1 MKEERKPCLHAHVKW
16 FYGQSERAYY
26 LNYFIIARS
35 SPIISFNLS
44 IEKSHAFVNQ
54 PPLSSKKQENEKW
67 KNFMVVPALL
77 KPVIET
83 ALTSRAGGFQR
94 KQSMLKL

>member
-1 MKEERKPCLHAHVKW
+1 
-16 FYGQSERAYY
+16 
-26 LNYFIIARS
+26 
-35 SPIISFNLS
+35 
-44 IEKSHAFVNQ
+44 
-54 PPLSSKKQENEKW
+54 
-67 KNFMVVPALL
+67 MVVPALL